1 MDRITYLRKPQ
12 FVSVLLLFILAL
24 PIQARPQPVSPANQS
39 DSIIMFGGDFEYPPF
54 EYLNAEGKPEGFNID
69 IARAVAKEMGLNIN
83 ITLGPWSEVRKNI
96 EAGKTDALMGMFY
109 SSERDKKVDFSI
121 PHFIASYS
129 LFVRDGSEIKGL
141 SDLKSSTAIAQ
152 LGDLGHDYLVETQ
165 VAKNIITKSNWVETL
180 KSLSNGEGDC
190 AIVSRIQGVI
200 LIKQLNLKNIHS
212 VGPPFL
218 QRKYCMAVKEGNSNL
233 LAKFNEGLSILKT
246 TGEFDEIYENWFGL
260 YERKTMSTWEALSFL
275 AWFLLPLVGVALLG
289 VAWLWMLRKQVRR
302 KTLELQLEVKERQ
315 LNEQKL
321 VESKHQLKL
330 QNEEYET
337 LYQSVKKQNAIIE
350 TINSQL
356 VQAKEKAEE
365 NDQLKS
371 AFLANMSHEIRTP
384 LNGIVGFS
392 ALLSN
397 GNLSQIKRDQYVAVV
412 TNCSDRLLTLLTD
425 ILDISKIETGQ
436 ITLTFSPVMLDEV
449 FSEVFTLF
457 YPQTELK
464 KIELTYTGMD
474 DQSSIMVYT
483 DRQRLFQILINL
495 LSNAMKFTYSGEIS
509 FGYKVD
515 GSQVCCF
522 VKDMGVGIEPEY
534 LDKIFGRFS
543 QGNPTHPNQG
553 GTGLGLAIVK
563 SLVTLLG
570 GKIWVESEVGR
581 GSTFFFT
588 LPLQPKQDK

>member
-1 MDRITYLRKPQ
+1 MDRNTAFLESL
-12 FVSVLLLFILAL
+12 FLSVFLLFILAL

-39 DSIIMFGGDFEYPPF
+39 DSIIMFGGDFQYPPF

-69 IARAVAKEMGLNIN
+69 IARAVAKEMGLNID
-83 ITLGPWSEVRKNI
+83 ITLGPWSKIRESI
-96 EAGKTDALMGMFY
+96 ESGRIDALMGMFY

-165 VAKNIITKSNWVETL
+165 VAKTIITKSNWVETL

-190 AIVSRIQGVI
+190 AIVSRIQGVM

-212 VGPPFL
+212 VGQPFL

-233 LAKFNEGLSILKT
+233 LAKFNEGLSIIKT

-260 YERKTMSTWEALSFL
+260 YERKTMSRWEALTFL
-275 AWFLLPLVGVALLG
+275 AWYLLPLVGVALLG

-321 VESKHQLKL
+321 VESEHQLKL

-436 ITLTFSPVMLDEV
+436 ITLAFSPVVLDEV

-483 DRQRLFQILINL
+483 DKQRLFQILINL

-515 GSQVCCF
+515 GAQVCCF

-588 LPLQPKQDK
+588 LPLQEK